1 MEILG
6 LRLMSVQQILY
17 QQNYPQPTIVHF
29 DIFVL
34 AYRLYKGNH
43 FSSKVDF

>member
-29 DIFVL
+29 DTFVL
-34 AYRLYKGNH
+34 AYRLHRGNC
-43 FSSKVDF
+43 FSSKADF